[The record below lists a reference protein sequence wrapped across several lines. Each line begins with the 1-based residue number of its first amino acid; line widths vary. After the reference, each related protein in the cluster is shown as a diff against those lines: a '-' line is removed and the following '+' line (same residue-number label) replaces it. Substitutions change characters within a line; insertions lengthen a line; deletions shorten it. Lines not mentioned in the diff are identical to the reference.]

1 MRPRRARRLGR
12 AGSPL
17 YPQRSAIG
25 LGLTGRT
32 VGRGSRLTLALIV
45 DSEPY
50 NGIEEFARANAC
62 DLRHGNL
69 FGTITSGAA
78 GRPLTQGGFE
88 IPPSTPTGDTRH
100 RKRTDYPGDRDEL
113 R

>member
-1 MRPRRARRLGR
+1 MT
-12 AGSPL
+12 
-17 YPQRSAIG
+17 
-25 LGLTGRT
+25 LT
-32 VGRGSRLTLALIV
+32 VIV

-69 FGTITSGAA
+69 FGTIAFGAA
-78 GRPLTQGGFE
+78 GRPSTPAGVAT
-88 IPPSTPTGDTRH
+88 PPSTPTGGNGH
-100 RKRTDYPGDRDEL
+100 RKRTDYPGDRNEL